1 MSDMRKLINLIESV
15 QAEQLDEGAA
25 DKLKG
30 AIIGA
35 AITFAA
41 VNTDLDKVFV
51 EPVKDAIEQFKAT
64 DKQTTDSVAVVDP
77 DNKSIL
83 NNWVEKYQK
92 WQEVNK
98 QHAIVDKEN
107 KERAKQDRKNIEI
120 KKEKRDKAIQ
130 NYEKERSN
138 PGQVVAFKQLSWR
151 IGNWTSDGY
160 NQYLPT
166 AIVDVRIYNRNNY
179 VAIKDFVVECK
190 WYTKEGTLI
199 VIQDKTIY
207 DSLNP
212 GDKMDKTLEFNFPF
226 NQKAKYATGARCSL
240 KSVEYYKT
248 VREPNRDHTGYTV
261 Y

>member
-1 MSDMRKLINLIESV
+1 MRKLINLIESV

-98 QHAIVDKEN
+98 QHAIVDKDN

-120 KKEKRDKAIQ
+120 KKEKRDAAVAKFKREKYQPQARTLFNVVQ
-130 NYEKERSN
+130 WSSNKSNEFMYEATFIIK
-138 PGQVVAFKQLSWR
+138 
-151 IGNWTSDGY
+151 I
-160 NQYLPT
+160 
-166 AIVDVRIYNRNNY
+166 RNKNEY
-179 VAIKDFVVECK
+179 VSIKDPIIGCDFLSETDTVLKTSYE
-190 WYTKEGTLI
+190 TLYKSI
-199 VIQDKTIY
+199 
-207 DSLNP
+207 NP
-212 GDKMDKTLEFNFPF
+212 GDYLETEVTFSFPF
-226 NQKAKYATGARCSL
+226 SQKVKLAKSARCSL
-240 KSVEYYKT
+240 KSVEYHKT
-248 VREPNRDHTGYTV
+248 LREPNRDHTSYTV